1 MKPWATQCGKRS
13 GWGVALMS
21 PRLLANLFPAGL
33 KSSCGQGN
41 ACPAALILRLARRL
55 GESSWQV
62 TLRNLPLIVQFRS
75 GNSVSRDSWMLIVC
89 HKIAENC
96 CEISFFNKIVFLAMF
111 CNWDNKRF
119 VTNVSEFYLSF
130 FFCFAF
136 FEKKKKKSVISQS
149 SALSPLTP
157 NSDQHLISHNNITP
171 EWNMRAQD

>member
-1 MKPWATQCGKRS
+1 MSWPLLKALWHQCFITYRKLGMKPWATQSGKRS

-41 ACPAALILRLARRL
+41 ACPAAQILRLARRL

-75 GNSVSRDSWMLIVC
+75 GNSVSWDSWTLIVC

-96 CEISFFNKIVFLAMF
+96 CEMSFLT
-111 CNWDNKRF
+111 R
-119 VTNVSEFYLSF
+119 LF
-130 FFCFAF
+130 FWQCFAIEIINGLWPMF
-136 FEKKKKKSVISQS
+136 QNFICHFSIFCS
-149 SALSPLTP
+149 
-157 NSDQHLISHNNITP
+157 
-171 EWNMRAQD
+171 

>member
-1 MKPWATQCGKRS
+1 MKPWATQSGKRS

-41 ACPAALILRLARRL
+41 ACPAAQILRLARRL

-75 GNSVSRDSWMLIVC
+75 GNSVSWDSWTLIVC

-96 CEISFFNKIVFLAMF
+96 CEMSFLTRLFFLALF

-130 FFCFAF
+130 LNLLLL
-136 FEKKKKKSVISQS
+136 
-149 SALSPLTP
+149 ALWPLIVSRLCSKFLITISPLNETWGLKIKET
-157 NSDQHLISHNNITP
+157 NHQL
-171 EWNMRAQD
+171 